1 MGRAELH
8 RQAISNGA
16 SGLRA
21 SLMLAGMVLEDA
33 TPREGAWFIHSM
45 PSPEAPAVACDRQ
58 PLVRRVLA

>member
-1 MGRAELH
+1 
-8 RQAISNGA
+8 
-16 SGLRA
+16 
-21 SLMLAGMVLEDA
+21 MLAGMVLEDA